1 MTVYREHIE
10 PPPHESFRL
19 LRWRRNLNE
28 VEVCLADATH
38 MPFVGSGKHWHAHT
52 VAELTYIAEGTGSR
66 FIGDHIGNIRAPELV
81 FVGPNVPHYW
91 SGLEQSRGYSIQVD
105 FESHEARHVFPELR
119 QLDDLLE
126 VARRGML
133 FDQSLASQVGERMQL
148 MEESKGLSR
157 LTLLLEL
164 FCELHALDSSR
175 YRLLCE
181 KPFTL
186 RDENPHSQAISKA
199 IRLVVEHYHED
210 LTIEDLCDAVN
221 ISRATLC
228 RHFKQYTGHTPVGFL
243 NGVRIDHAR
252 RMLVEESWPISEI
265 AVRCGFNNLSHF
277 NRLFLRQ
284 TGATPS
290 QYRNKHT

>member
-19 LRWRRNLNE
+19 LRWQGSLND

-38 MPFVGSGKHWHAHT
+38 VPFVGSGKHWHAHT
-52 VAELTYIAEGTGSR
+52 VAELTFIGEGNGSR

-81 FVGPNVPHYW
+81 LVGANVPHYW
-91 SGLEQSRGYSIQVD
+91 SGLEESRGYSVQVD
-105 FESHEARHVFPELR
+105 LESHEARRVFPELR
-119 QLDDLLE
+119 QLDDLLA
-126 VARRGML
+126 VSTRGIL
-133 FDQSLASQVGERMQL
+133 FDPELAIRVGEQMQRM
-148 MEESKGLSR
+148 EKSTGLAR
-157 LTLLLEL
+157 LTMLLEL
-164 FCELHALDSSR
+164 FCDLNALDPSS
-175 YRLLCE
+175 YQLLCE

-186 RDENPHSQAISKA
+186 HSETPHSHAVSKA
-199 IRLVVEHYHED
+199 IGLVIEHFHED
-210 LTIEDLCDAVN
+210 LTIEDLCEAVN

-252 RMLVEESWPISEI
+252 RMLVEETWPISEI
-265 AVRCGFNNLSHF
+265 AIRCGFNNLSHF

-290 QYRNKHT
+290 QYRNEHT